1 MAINQFINHYNIT
14 MKIISHRGNLNG
26 PDPQKENSPEYLAK
40 ALEKGFDVEIDIW
53 LKEKEDIYLGHD
65 EPTYLI
71 DLKFILKHKGNKFI
85 NID

>member
-40 ALEKGFDVEIDIW
+40 GTPTKALAFGNDIS
-53 LKEKEDIYLGHD
+53 
-65 EPTYLI
+65 
-71 DLKFILKHKGNKFI
+71 
-85 NID
+85 